1 MFNRLESINCA
12 KARLLLVAVL
22 LLAIPLQAHSV
33 SFAQHAPK
41 AITQSTTFNFG
52 DVYRGEIIS
61 QIFMIKNDGDVEL
74 KLFDF
79 KGGCGC
85 EATSWDRSILPG
97 KEGKAVLEVQTVSQS
112 GAIAKTA
119 ALQTNDPERPTIT
132 FTLSANV
139 LEGAPLRQGKYIG
152 PIFLSPDSRAALYSV
167 TGKKASMEF
176 SITADNK
183 PVKVLRVEAGT
194 KNFAARVEVVEPGK
208 SYKLILEAMPMMKAD
223 LYVDQLRVITDSDSL
238 PAFTIDVSLR
248 VYAGQ

>member
-1 MFNRLESINCA
+1 MFITLNTINHTKVCFF
-12 KARLLLVAVL
+12 LIAVFL
-22 LLAIPLQAHSV
+22 FVTHAQAGNFST
-33 SFAQHAPK
+33 AQHAPK
-41 AITQSTTFNFG
+41 AVTTSTTFNFG

-61 QIFMIKNDGDVEL
+61 QIFMIKNEGDAEL

-79 KGGCGC
+79 NGSCGC
-85 EATSWDRSILPG
+85 EATSWDRTILPG

-112 GAIAKTA
+112 GEISKTA

-152 PIFLSPDSRAALYSV
+152 PIFLSPDSRAALYAT
-167 TGKKASMEF
+167 TGKKASVEF

-183 PVKVLRVEAGT
+183 PVKVLRVESGT
-194 KNFAARVEVVEPGK
+194 RNFAARVEVVEPGK
-208 SYKLILEAMPMMKAD
+208 NYRLIVESVPMMKAD
-223 LYVDQLRVITDSDSL
+223 LYVDQVRVVTDSDSL
-238 PAFTIDVSLR
+238 RAFTIDLSLR